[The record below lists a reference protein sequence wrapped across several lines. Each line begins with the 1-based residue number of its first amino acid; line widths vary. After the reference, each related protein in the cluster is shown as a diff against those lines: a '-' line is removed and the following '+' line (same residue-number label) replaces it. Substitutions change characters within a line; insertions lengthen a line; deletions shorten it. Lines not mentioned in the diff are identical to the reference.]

1 MTKDMTEGNPLLL
14 ILKFTLPLLAG
25 NLLQQGYNVADA
37 AIVGRFLG
45 TNALAGVG
53 ASSSVQFLILG
64 FCIGTCTGFC
74 VPVAQRFGAG
84 DYSTMRRF
92 VFNSFIITAVIAV
105 VLTALC
111 AIFCTQIVELLATP
125 DDIFDDAYIY
135 LLVILLGI
143 PFTLLY
149 NLTSSIMRAVGDS
162 RTPFLFLAFACF
174 ANIFLDIFCI
184 TTLHWGV
191 AGAAIATITSQL
203 MSGVLCLVYMMKK
216 YPVLHME
223 KEECHV
229 QGNLVKNLIVMGFPM
244 GLQFSI
250 TAIGSMVMQAATN
263 NLGSVYVSANTA
275 ASRLKN
281 FTMCPFDAIA
291 AAVSTF
297 CGQNYGAKKMD
308 RIRQGLRQGVLA
320 GIIYGIV
327 IGIVMIV
334 FGRQMSMIFVDGSET
349 AVLDASRDMLFY
361 SGFFYWILGILII
374 VRLCVQGLG
383 YSGRAVLSGVVEM
396 IARTVVSILCV
407 PVWGFL
413 AICFTDQAAWVTAVC
428 YIVPM
433 CIYCLKKVEKI
444 LGEGDADGVQ
454 SSHGA

>member
-308 RIRQGLRQGVLA
+308 RIRQGLRRGVLA

-327 IGIVMIV
+327 IGIVVIV

>member
-229 QGNLVKNLIVMGFPM
+229 QGDLVKNLIVMGFPM

-413 AICFTDQAAWVTAVC
+413 AICFTDQVAWVTAVC

>member
-229 QGNLVKNLIVMGFPM
+229 QGDLVKNLIVMGFPM

-327 IGIVMIV
+327 IGIVVIV

>member
-229 QGNLVKNLIVMGFPM
+229 QGDLVKNLIVMGFPM

-327 IGIVMIV
+327 IGIVVIV

-454 SSHGA
+454 SSHGV

>member
-327 IGIVMIV
+327 IGIVVIV
-334 FGRQMSMIFVDGSET
+334 FGRQMSMIFVDGSER

>member
-229 QGNLVKNLIVMGFPM
+229 QGDLVKNLIVMGFPM

-281 FTMCPFDAIA
+281 FTSCPFDAIA

-454 SSHGA
+454 SSHGV

>member
-229 QGNLVKNLIVMGFPM
+229 QGDLVKNLIVMGFPM

-327 IGIVMIV
+327 IGIVVIV

-454 SSHGA
+454 SSH

>member
-184 TTLHWGV
+184 TTLQWGV

-327 IGIVMIV
+327 IGIVVIV

-454 SSHGA
+454 SSHGV

>member
-327 IGIVMIV
+327 IGIVVIV

-454 SSHGA
+454 SSH

>member
-1 MTKDMTEGNPLLL
+1 MTKDMTEGSPLLL

-203 MSGVLCLVYMMKK
+203 MSGLLCLVYMMKK

-229 QGNLVKNLIVMGFPM
+229 QGDLVKNLIVMGFPM

-327 IGIVMIV
+327 IGIVVIV

>member
-14 ILKFTLPLLAG
+14 ILKFALPLLAG

-45 TNALAGVG
+45 TDALAGVG

-84 DYSTMRRF
+84 DYSAMRCF
-92 VFNSFIITAVIAV
+92 VFNSFILTAILAV
-105 VLTALC
+105 VLTILC
-111 AIFCTQIVELLATP
+111 ALFCTQIVELLATP
-125 DDIFDDAYIY
+125 QDIFADAYIY

-162 RTPFLFLAFACF
+162 RTPFLFLAFACV

-184 TTLHWGV
+184 TTLKWGV

-203 MSGVLCLVYMMKK
+203 MSGVLCLIYMMKK
-216 YPVLHME
+216 YPVLKME
-223 KEECHV
+223 KEELEMR
-229 QGNLVKNLIVMGFPM
+229 GDFMRTLVIMGFPM

-281 FTMCPFDAIA
+281 FAMCPFDAMA

-297 CGQNYGAKKMD
+297 CSQNYGAKKVG
-308 RIRQGLRQGVLA
+308 RIKQGLRQGTVA
-320 GIIYGIV
+320 GILYGIV
-327 IGIVMIV
+327 IGGVLIF
-334 FGRQMSMIFVDGSET
+334 FGRPLSMIFVDGGET
-349 AVLDASRDMLFY
+349 AVLDASRDLLFY

-396 IARTVVSILCV
+396 IARTAVSLIFV
-407 PVWGFL
+407 PFWGFT
-413 AICFTDQAAWVTAVC
+413 AICFTDQAAWVFAVC
-428 YIVPM
+428 YIVPT
-433 CIYCLKKVEKI
+433 CLYCLKKVEKE
-444 LGEGDADGVQ
+444 LAPKTDVEVLEN
-454 SSHGA
+454 S

>member
-92 VFNSFIITAVIAV
+92 VFNSFIITVVIAV

-229 QGNLVKNLIVMGFPM
+229 QGDLVKNLIVMGFPM

-454 SSHGA
+454 SAQEK

>member
-74 VPVAQRFGAG
+74 IPVAQRFGAG

-229 QGNLVKNLIVMGFPM
+229 QGDLVKNLIVMGFPM

>member
-1 MTKDMTEGNPLLL
+1 MTKDMTEGSPLLL

-229 QGNLVKNLIVMGFPM
+229 QGDLVKNLIVMGFPM

-327 IGIVMIV
+327 IGIVVIV

>member
-1 MTKDMTEGNPLLL
+1 M

>member
-327 IGIVMIV
+327 IGIVVIV